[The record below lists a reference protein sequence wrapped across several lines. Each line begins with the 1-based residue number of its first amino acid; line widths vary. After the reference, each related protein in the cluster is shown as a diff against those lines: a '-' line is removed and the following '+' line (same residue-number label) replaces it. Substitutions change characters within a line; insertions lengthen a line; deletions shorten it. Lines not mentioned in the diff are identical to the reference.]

1 MNYLI
6 EVSAL
11 YEVEGWLCG
20 DEETESQKLELRV
33 TRHVHTLT
41 LKHGIPHH
49 NHLQ

>member
-20 DEETESQKLELRV
+20 DEKTESQKLEFRV

-49 NHLQ
+49 N